1 MLPPHLPSDP
11 HAPSSTM
18 GKEDLATQP
27 WQPSA
32 PPDRW
37 DLLPCIS
44 IYSTFSIYSPGCA
57 RFSMYP
63 DLPPPTYA
71 ESVWGVANV
80 RRQVIFDNIGDIW
93 WHRWSGFEIL
103 CHRRTMRILLEILSL
118 SHIIQH
124 TTPIIEDLHFM
135 FVLPAWSGQN
145 VNWYWKTKKWNK
157 QIKRG
162 SNRKTSQEMRTL
174 SHI

>member
-1 MLPPHLPSDP
+1 MIFGVNHKKKYLNTCFQHFFQVGTIPPTQYIPTLAPPPQPSPHHPMLPPLLPSAP

-44 IYSTFSIYSPGCA
+44 IYSTYSIYSTGCA
-57 RFSMYP
+57 RFSIISRFSMYP

-80 RRQVIFDNIGDIW
+80 RRQVILIILVIFGGIGNLALKFCVTGG
-93 WHRWSGFEIL
+93 R
-103 CHRRTMRILLEILSL
+103 
-118 SHIIQH
+118 
-124 TTPIIEDLHFM
+124 
-135 FVLPAWSGQN
+135 
-145 VNWYWKTKKWNK
+145 
-157 QIKRG
+157 
-162 SNRKTSQEMRTL
+162 
-174 SHI
+174 